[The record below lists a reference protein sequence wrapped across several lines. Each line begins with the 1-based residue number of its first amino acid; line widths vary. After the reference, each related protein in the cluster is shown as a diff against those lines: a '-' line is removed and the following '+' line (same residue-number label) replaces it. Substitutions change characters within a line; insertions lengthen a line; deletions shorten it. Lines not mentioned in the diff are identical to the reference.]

1 MVKDIE
7 EKKHDDV
14 SDIKSLL
21 ISKIQTDPVYNIMF
35 GLLWREV
42 GPFT

>member
-1 MVKDIE
+1 MVKDIN

-21 ISKIQTDPVYNIMF
+21 ISKIQNQHKKPGQFRNKDLISLF
-35 GLLWREV
+35 
-42 GPFT
+42 